1 MNKLVSS
8 KLPETKFLSNNICV
22 RIGQT
27 KNEQTKNL
35 INYLNS
41 KNVSTLSSMPS
52 KCETN

>member
-22 RIGQT
+22 RI
-27 KNEQTKNL
+27 TKNL